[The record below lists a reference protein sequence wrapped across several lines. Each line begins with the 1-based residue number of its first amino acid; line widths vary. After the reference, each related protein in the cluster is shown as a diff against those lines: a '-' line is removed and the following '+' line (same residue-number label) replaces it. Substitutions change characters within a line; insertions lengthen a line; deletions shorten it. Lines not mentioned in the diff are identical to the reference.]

1 MTHASAE
8 REVSFVGCAATL
20 AAIESERVAVALCID
35 QLPVEFETLLF
46 HRYVC
51 DSFVPPRSCL
61 STPEEKS
68 TGTHLFGGTL
78 NQEVS
83 ILIRVREGE

>member
-20 AAIESERVAVALCID
+20 AAIESERVADALCID

-51 DSFVPPRSCL
+51 DSFIPLVPACLRRKRNPLEPTYLAARSIKRCR
-61 STPEEKS
+61 
-68 TGTHLFGGTL
+68 F
-78 NQEVS
+78 
-83 ILIRVREGE
+83 